1 MLSLIGLLIAKSA
14 HVSLYFVTFL
24 ENVLGP
30 EVSDQFVLKEVQS
43 HLNGIFSEY
52 FAKKRS

>member
-1 MLSLIGLLIAKSA
+1 MLSLIGLLVAKSA
-14 HVSLYFVTFL
+14 HVSLNFITLL

-43 HLNGIFSEY
+43 HLYGIFPEY